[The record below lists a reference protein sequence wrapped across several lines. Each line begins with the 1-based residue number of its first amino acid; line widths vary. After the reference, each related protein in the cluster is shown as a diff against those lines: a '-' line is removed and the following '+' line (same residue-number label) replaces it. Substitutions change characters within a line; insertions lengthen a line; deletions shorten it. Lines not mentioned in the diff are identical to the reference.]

1 MALCCNPVGGHQ
13 CFRLYLEDEGGMFL
27 QDAGTHLPEN
37 ITVSKPEYHN
47 MNIIVFFK
55 SMT

>member
-1 MALCCNPVGGHQ
+1 MVKIHIVTSGCDPVGGHQ
-13 CFRLYLEDEGGMFL
+13 CFRLYLED
-27 QDAGTHLPEN
+27 AGTHLPDD

-47 MNIIVFFK
+47 MNINVCFK